1 MFSKFFNLKVVDR
14 HSGQIHKATWPERF
28 SWLVRGRPL
37 KDEKVVARFVQLK
50 HRHAILN
57 HDVMPSQLSNTQV
70 G

>member
-1 MFSKFFNLKVVDR
+1 MFSKFFNLKLVDR
-14 HSGQIHKATWPERF
+14 FSGHVYKASWRERF
-28 SWLVRGRPL
+28 KWLVRGRPL